1 MAGTIRSEI
10 AAVRTDTAELRRFG
24 LLFFAVL
31 GLMALYTGWR
41 HNAAWTWTGGAGGLF
56 LLLALVRPAALMRT
70 YRAWMALSVVLG
82 WINTRIILAIAFFL
96 ILTPT
101 ALALR
106 LFRKDVLSQR
116 LDSVAASY
124 WLPRKS
130 APHSS
135 RYLKQY

>member
-1 MAGTIRSEI
+1 MASTIRSEI

-31 GLMALYTGWR
+31 GLMTLYTGWR
-41 HNAAWTWTGGAGGLF
+41 HSVVWTWTGGAAVLF
-56 LLLALVRPAALMRT
+56 LMLALVRPAVLMT
-70 YRAWMALSVVLG
+70 MYRAWMALSTVLG
-82 WINTRIILAIAFFL
+82 WVNTRIILAIAFFL

-101 ALALR
+101 AVALR
-106 LFRKDVLSQR
+106 LFRQDVLGQR
-116 LDSVAASY
+116 LDRAATSY

>member
-1 MAGTIRSEI
+1 MASTIRSEI
-10 AAVRTDTAELRRFG
+10 VAVRTDTAELRRFG

-31 GLMALYTGWR
+31 SLMALYSGWR
-41 HNAAWTWTGGAGGLF
+41 HTGAWTWTGGAAVLF
-56 LLLALVRPAALMRT
+56 LMLALVRPAALMRM
-70 YRAWMALSVVLG
+70 YQAWMGLSTVLG

-116 LDSVAASY
+116 LDSAAASY
-124 WLPRKS
+124 WVPRKS